1 MSAIAQRLTT
11 AEEFLLLPPTEMRRE
26 LVRGEVVETMP
37 PNGRHGVIAS
47 EIAYRLRAWA
57 RPEKHGV
64 VGVESGFT
72 LSKNPD
78 VVRSPDVYLIRAERV
93 PPTGVPDA
101 FWTIVPD
108 LAVEVVSPS
117 ESAADVQEKV
127 HDYLQAGTPL
137 MWVVYPRSQQVVVH
151 TADGVART
159 RSGDDLLTSPDILP
173 GFSCAVREI
182 FE

>member
-1 MSAIAQRLTT
+1 MSTVAQNLIT
-11 AEEFLLLPPTEMRRE
+11 AEELLLLPETDKQVE
-26 LVRGEVVETMP
+26 LVRGEIIETMP
-37 PNGRHGVIAS
+37 PNAKHGRLAVKIAVRLEIWS
-47 EIAYRLRAWA
+47 EQG
-57 RPEKHGV
+57 KHGV

-78 VVRSPDVYLIRAERV
+78 VVRSPDVYFIRANRV
-93 PPTGVPDA
+93 PPTGVPDT
-101 FWTIVPD
+101 FWHIAPA

-127 HDYLQAGTPL
+127 RDYLDAGAPL

-159 RSGDDLLTSPDILP
+159 FAGDDLLVSSDVLP
-173 GFSCAVREI
+173 GFGCTVREI

>member
-1 MSAIAQRLTT
+1 MSAVAQNLIT
-11 AEEFLLLPPTEMRRE
+11 AEEFWRMPETEMRRE
-26 LVRGEVVETMP
+26 LVRGEIVETMP
-37 PNGRHGVIAS
+37 PNGRHGVLAS
-47 EIAYRLRAWA
+47 EIAYQLRAWA
-57 RPEKHGV
+57 KQGKHGV

-78 VVRSPDVYLIRAERV
+78 VVRSPDVYFVRAEHI
-93 PPTGVPDA
+93 PLTGVPDT
-101 FWTIVPD
+101 FWQIPPA

-127 HDYLQAGTPL
+127 RDYLDAGTPL

-159 RSGDDLLTSPDILP
+159 FAGDDLLVSSDILP
-173 GFSCAVREI
+173 GFGCTVREI